1 MLLKKLIK
9 DIPKNKENTLVSG
22 ISSNSENVKKNYIYF
37 AIRGVKIN
45 GESFINSA
53 IKKGATVVVCSNK
66 CNYKNKKVLVI
77 KKKDVRYFLSE
88 ISSNFYKLKPK
99 NIIAVTGTNGK
110 TSVADIFFQILKLNN
125 IPVASIGTLGIKF
138 NNNKKKTDLTLSPN
152 ISLLINATIV
162 ILVK

>member
-77 KKKDVRYFLSE
+77 KKKM
-88 ISSNFYKLKPK
+88 
-99 NIIAVTGTNGK
+99 
-110 TSVADIFFQILKLNN
+110 
-125 IPVASIGTLGIKF
+125 
-138 NNNKKKTDLTLSPN
+138 
-152 ISLLINATIV
+152 
-162 ILVK
+162 